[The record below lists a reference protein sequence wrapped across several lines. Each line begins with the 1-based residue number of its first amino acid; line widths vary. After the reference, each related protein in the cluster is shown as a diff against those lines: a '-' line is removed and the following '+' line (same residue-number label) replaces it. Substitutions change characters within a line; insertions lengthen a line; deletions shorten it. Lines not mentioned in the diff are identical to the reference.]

1 MPKKYKVNKYDAG
14 KIEEVKP
21 KIKMS
26 DMFELSKDSSKGNKF
41 PSKGVKDKKKKPKSK
56 KKKSKY

>member
-14 KIEEVKP
+14 KIEEIKP

-26 DMFELSKDSSKGNKF
+26 DMFE
-41 PSKGVKDKKKKPKSK
+41 GVKDNKKKKPKPKTK

>member
-14 KIEEVKP
+14 KIEEIKP

-26 DMFELSKDSSKGNKF
+26 DMFEN
-41 PSKGVKDKKKKPKSK
+41 VKEKKKAKPKPK

>member
-14 KIEEVKP
+14 KIEEIKP

-26 DMFELSKDSSKGNKF
+26 DMFE
-41 PSKGVKDKKKKPKSK
+41 GVKDNKKKKPKPKTK
-56 KKKSKY
+56 KKNLNINIWIKYQY

>member
-14 KIEEVKP
+14 KIEEIKP

-26 DMFELSKDSSKGNKF
+26 DMFE
-41 PSKGVKDKKKKPKSK
+41 GVKDKKKKPKSK
-56 KKKSKY
+56 TKKKKI

>member
-1 MPKKYKVNKYDAG
+1 MPKKYKVNKYDAR
-14 KIEEVKP
+14 KIEEIKP

-26 DMFELSKDSSKGNKF
+26 DMFE
-41 PSKGVKDKKKKPKSK
+41 GVKDNKKKPKPKPKTK